1 MRKHLKQH
9 YQYALENIGKTC
21 QVIRSVYRKSH
32 IGKIWKGIGFIFK
45 GIGFILQVIVI
56 IILTVI
62 IILKVGVAIIAI
74 PLTLFLWI
82 IRFLLGAI

>member
-1 MRKHLKQH
+1 MRTHLKQH
-9 YQYALENIGKTC
+9 YQYALESIRKTC

-32 IGKIWKGIGFIFK
+32 IGFIWK

-62 IILKVGVAIIAI
+62 ILFKFAVSIIAI